1 MLSKYSPAEPHPQPG
16 TFTSASHELQEKF
29 YLLNEINTLY
39 QINKYFIPGFLR
51 STHKRELMVYKGR
64 SGVEASLKC
73 KGTAQPL
80 WRSEIDA
87 AFVLHS

>member
-1 MLSKYSPAEPHPQPG
+1 VLSKYSPAEPHPQPG

-51 STHKRELMVYKGR
+51 STHTKG
-64 SGVEASLKC
+64 SLWC
-73 KGTAQPL
+73 IRAGL
-80 WRSEIDA
+80 GLR
-87 AFVLHS
+87 LL